1 MGEKYLVVEVL
12 KRYEGETYL
21 GLDSV
26 YDKIYLLIY
35 KRKAAIKTQMII
47 DSLKQ
52 EISLEII
59 DNNI

>member
-1 MGEKYLVVEVL
+1 MV
-12 KRYEGETYL
+12 KRYDKGTYL

-35 KRKAAIKTQMII
+35 KRKAAIQTQAII

-52 EISLEII
+52 EHLIGL
-59 DNNI
+59 NIKNT

>member
-1 MGEKYLVVEVL
+1 VF
-12 KRYEGETYL
+12 EGGTYL